1 MAVQGP
7 QNIGTRL
14 SAAPE
19 LGVQGDVFL
28 LATSAP
34 AGAAQDLKA
43 ALVAAGAHLEGAV
56 GLLISTPVG
65 TGSQHSYLRTSTIGK
80 GAALTGKGICIAE
93 TEALFIPMPNNDWAI
108 ENALTVSVAVFY

>member
-28 LATSAP
+28 LAASAG
-34 AGAAQDLKA
+34 GAAQDLKA